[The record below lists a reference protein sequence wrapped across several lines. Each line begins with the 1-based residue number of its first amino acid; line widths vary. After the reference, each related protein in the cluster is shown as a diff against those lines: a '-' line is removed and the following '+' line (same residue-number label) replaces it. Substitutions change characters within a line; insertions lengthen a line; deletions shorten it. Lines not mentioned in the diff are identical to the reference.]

1 MIKSPPLLL
10 LDEPCLGLDGK
21 NRALVVAFIEQLIEQ
36 EETAIVYVSHDE
48 RDQIASIDRVLDMR
62 QFLPKR

>member
-48 RDQIASIDRVLDMR
+48 SDQIASIDRVLDMR

>member
-10 LDEPCLGLDGK
+10 LDEPCLGLDSR
-21 NRALVVAFIEQLIEQ
+21 NRVLVLAFIEQLIEQ

-48 RDQIASIDRVLDMR
+48 TDQIASIDRVLDMS
-62 QFLPKR
+62 QFLPGR